1 MKRIELNCFLKGIQ
15 VLIIVLFVL
24 TGCDN
29 RQKSIV
35 QQDEYMLGTLIQAK
49 VFNIDKKSAKKSLT
63 RAFQRVQEIE
73 ERFSVNIPTSE
84 VSCINENAGII
95 PISVNEETIKVLE
108 KSIYY
113 AKLSG
118 GAFDPT
124 IGALVNLW
132 GIGTKD
138 AKVPDNQSLKE
149 TMDTIGFNN
158 LIINKDKL
166 TAYLT
171 KSGSKLDLGAIV
183 KGYAADEMKK
193 ILVEEGIKTA
203 FLNLGGNVLVIG
215 SKVDGSPWRIGV
227 QNPFQRRGNYIG
239 ILETKDQAI
248 VSSGNYERYFEQ
260 NNKKYHHIL
269 DPNTGYPSDNGL
281 VSVTI
286 ITSQS
291 IDADALSTSVYVMG
305 LEKGLDLIENLP
317 DTEAILITEM
327 KKVYITSGLK
337 EKFQLTNGEFS
348 YEKR

>member
-1 MKRIELNCFLKGIQ
+1 M
-15 VLIIVLFVL
+15 
-24 TGCDN
+24 
-29 RQKSIV
+29 
-35 QQDEYMLGTLIQAK
+35 
-49 VFNIDKKSAKKSLT
+49 
-63 RAFQRVQEIE
+63 
-73 ERFSVNIPTSE
+73 
-84 VSCINENAGII
+84 
-95 PISVNEETIKVLE
+95 
-108 KSIYY
+108 
-113 AKLSG
+113 
-118 GAFDPT
+118 
-124 IGALVNLW
+124 
-132 GIGTKD
+132 
-138 AKVPDNQSLKE
+138 
-149 TMDTIGFNN
+149 
-158 LIINKDKL
+158 
-166 TAYLT
+166 
-171 KSGSKLDLGAIV
+171 
-183 KGYAADEMKK
+183 
-193 ILVEEGIKTA
+193 
-203 FLNLGGNVLVIG
+203 IG

-269 DPNTGYPSDNGL
+269 DPNTGYPSNNGL